1 MQTGIT
7 GTSFVNTAVTNGTT
21 YYYEVTAVGIAG
33 EGTVSTE
40 VFATPPVPAL
50 NLSSGFAGTGG
61 QVSVNGSAKINGS
74 FLQLTNGGGFE
85 AGSTFSNAPLSV
97 TEFATQFSFQLI
109 NPNADGFTF
118 AIQGVSPTALGA
130 QGSGLG
136 YGVQQAGGTGGI
148 LNSVAIKFNLYN
160 GQGQRN
166 DSTGLLQNGAAQT
179 NVGSINLSNAGINL
193 HSGHVFNA
201 TIAYNG
207 SVLSVTI
214 TDTVTGAS
222 ATQTYT
228 VNIPSI
234 VGGATAYVG
243 FTGSTGGLTADQR
256 ILNWTFVN
264 KPAAP
269 SGLTAVAGNGQV
281 ALTWTPSTS
290 ATSYNIYRSTTPDG
304 EGGTPIQTV
313 TSTSFTDTNLADG
326 TTYYYEVTGVNSLG
340 ESAAS
345 NEASAT
351 GLSLNLLPPL
361 TRVP

>member
-1 MQTGIT
+1 M
-7 GTSFVNTAVTNGTT
+7 
-21 YYYEVTAVGIAG
+21 
-33 EGTVSTE
+33 
-40 VFATPPVPAL
+40 
-50 NLSSGFAGTGG
+50 
-61 QVSVNGSAKINGS
+61 
-74 FLQLTNGGGFE
+74 
-85 AGSTFSNAPLSV
+85 
-97 TEFATQFSFQLI
+97 
-109 NPNADGFTF
+109 
-118 AIQGVSPTALGA
+118 
-130 QGSGLG
+130 
-136 YGVQQAGGTGGI
+136 QQAGGTGGI

-160 GQGQRN
+160 GQGQGN

-264 KPAAP
+264 RPAAP